1 MAANALLTVNG
12 ITCPRRPPDYPE
24 IVTFFSTLAGT
35 SANWRGA
42 FGLPLPVHV
51 GRPLQPPPDAM
62 LLLLEPLCL
71 RTAGAPQPGLSTGK
85 GHALYVRATYLR
97 PANFSGASRLSSAQS
112 SLTRTSRNQT
122 EVLPTSRPLP
132 VGGGESCRGG
142 IVRSPISHLGWT
154 LGFGQ
159 TSSGT
164 SGRLV
169 RLIQVDL
176 VPGYGARPGDC
187 PSIQRSGKKNGIQ
200 WNKNRDVGNY
210 TFDASGSPPDGEK
223 QFASDRRGAYARCGS
238 WR

>member
-1 MAANALLTVNG
+1 MAANALLTVHG

-85 GHALYVRATYLR
+85 GRALYVRATYLR

-142 IVRSPISHLGWT
+142 HRSLADQSSWMDIRLRANFQRYFRPSCAFNTGRPRAGLRRSARRLPVNPT
-154 LGFGQ
+154 LRQ
-159 TSSGT
+159 
-164 SGRLV
+164 
-169 RLIQVDL
+169 
-176 VPGYGARPGDC
+176 
-187 PSIQRSGKKNGIQ
+187 KKRN
-200 WNKNRDVGNY
+200 
-210 TFDASGSPPDGEK
+210 SME
-223 QFASDRRGAYARCGS
+223 
-238 WR
+238 